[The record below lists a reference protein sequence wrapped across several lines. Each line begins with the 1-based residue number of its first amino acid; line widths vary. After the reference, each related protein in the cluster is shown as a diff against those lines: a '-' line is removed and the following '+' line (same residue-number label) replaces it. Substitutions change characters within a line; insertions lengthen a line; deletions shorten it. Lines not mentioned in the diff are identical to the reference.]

1 MPSEPRELTG
11 VPLSNSTKRVQES
24 YSDAKRRCEHNT
36 FFSRSWHY
44 ALRKRLDHK
53 GEKLK
58 IKQLDKSGV
67 SGLVTGAAI
76 VVIIIVIIA
85 AILVAYPSLLS
96 GGGGGGS
103 GDWEAGYY
111 AEWNMNYGDA
121 YYVSGQNWTQRWTVE
136 DVNETRVLINV
147 TTLEAWA
154 FGPGDEPVYAYT
166 HAILVKDL
174 FHHAH
179 LRPRAPEF
187 MADPGLGRQR
197 EHLHEVGVDRMST
210 LQRDGRFDI

>member
-1 MPSEPRELTG
+1 LIIR
-11 VPLSNSTKRVQES
+11 
-24 YSDAKRRCEHNT
+24 
-36 FFSRSWHY
+36 
-44 ALRKRLDHK
+44 

-58 IKQLDKSGV
+58 KKQFGKSGV
-67 SGLVTGAAI
+67 SGLAIGAAI

-96 GGGGGGS
+96 GGDGGGS

-166 HAILVKDL
+166 HAVLVKNL
-174 FHHAH
+174 STMLTF
-179 LRPRAPEF
+179 
-187 MADPGLGRQR
+187 DP
-197 EHLHEVGVDRMST
+197 EHLYSWQTPVLVGNESIST
-210 LQRDGRFDI
+210 KWGSIECQHYNVTDDLTYDVWEHYYVWNGVVFKWTDGSRVILLIDANVPWFPTP